1 MGRNKKIYNIGKKL
15 GLTEKDIITILYN
28 NGLSKEKT
36 VLTMGPY
43 PYNSTH
49 YGTISI
55 KDF

>member
-1 MGRNKKIYNIGKKL
+1 MIEKSIYKMAKKL
-15 GLTEKDIITILYN
+15 GLTKREIDALLCN
-28 NGLSKEKT
+28 NVVTKEKT

-43 PYNSTH
+43 PYSSTH

>member
-1 MGRNKKIYNIGKKL
+1 MKEEKLYKNGKKV
-15 GLTEKDIITILYN
+15 GLTKREINIMLDN
-28 NGLSKEKT
+28 NSVTKEKT

-43 PYNSTH
+43 PYTGTH